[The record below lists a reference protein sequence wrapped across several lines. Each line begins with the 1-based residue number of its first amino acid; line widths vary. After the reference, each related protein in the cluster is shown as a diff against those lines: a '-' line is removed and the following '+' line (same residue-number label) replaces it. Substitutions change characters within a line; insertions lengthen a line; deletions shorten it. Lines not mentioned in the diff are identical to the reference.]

1 MTGGVHRKIRQNQS
15 FCRQSLRKMEFGKF
29 VHAKDI

>member
-1 MTGGVHRKIRQNQS
+1 MKKVTGYACAAGHHVQGIILKT
-15 FCRQSLRKMEFGKF
+15 EFGKF